1 MNFLVG
7 GERPGS
13 GDMAFPAGASR
24 LSIDDQIA
32 LERALR
38 ELERTSL
45 AIRLSAILGRQAGA
59 FGSILPGNI
68 AVIANRAAEAAL
80 RSGLDFALQSL
91 AGKPLRDRR
100 RMHKSIAVLAGAAGG
115 AFGIASLP
123 IELPF
128 STTIMLRSI
137 ADIGRSEG
145 QDLTDPRAAL
155 ACLEVFALGGR
166 AGSNQAFPVSD
177 EEDQDSISKDGAI
190 LETGYFAVRAL
201 LAKSVTE
208 AASYLAG
215 RRAVREVAPALVRLV
230 AQIGSHFG
238 AAVSQK
244 LVAQSVPLLG
254 AAGGAA
260 INYAFADHFQT
271 IARGHFTVLRLER
284 RYGAPV
290 RSAPNMRGCGE
301 TLKRRRNRLDIQ
313 KSVI

>member
-1 MNFLVG
+1 MNSLVHTDQS
-7 GERPGS
+7 GS
-13 GDMAFPAGASR
+13 GDLAFAAGASR
-24 LSIDDQIA
+24 LSIDDREA
-32 LERALR
+32 LERAMR

-45 AIRLSAILGRQAGA
+45 AIRLSAILGRKAGA
-59 FGSILPGNI
+59 IASIVPANVAEI
-68 AVIANRAAEAAL
+68 ASKAAEAAI
-80 RSGLDFALQSL
+80 RSALSFALRSL

-137 ADIGRSEG
+137 ADIARAEG
-145 QDLTDPRAAL
+145 QDLADPKTAL

-166 AGSNQAFPVSD
+166 DGSTQDIRFPD
-177 EEDQDSISKDGAI
+177 IDDTDSHFSDGAA
-190 LETGYFAVRAL
+190 LETGYFALRAV

-215 RRAVREVAPALVRLV
+215 RAAASETAPALARLV
-230 AQIGSHFG
+230 AQIGARFG
-238 AAVSQK
+238 VVVSQK
-244 LVAQSVPLLG
+244 LVAQSVPLIG

-284 RYGAPV
+284 RYGAPII
-290 RSAPNMRGCGE
+290 RAEYERIRRGG
-301 TLKRRRNRLDIQ
+301 
-313 KSVI
+313 

>member
-1 MNFLVG
+1 MNSLVG
-7 GERPGS
+7 GGHPSR

-24 LSIDDQIA
+24 LLIDDQMA

-68 AVIANRAAEAAL
+68 AGIANRAAEAAL
-80 RSGLDFALQSL
+80 RRGLDFALQSL

-123 IELPF
+123 IELSF

-145 QDLTDPRAAL
+145 QDLSDPRTAL

-177 EEDQDSISKDGAI
+177 KEDQDSISKDGAI
-190 LETGYFAVRAL
+190 LETGYFAVRAI

-215 RRAVREVAPALVRLV
+215 RGAVREVAPALVRLV

-244 LVAQSVPLLG
+244 LIAQSVPLLG

-284 RYGAPV
+284 RYGA
-290 RSAPNMRGCGE
+290 RMIRTE
-301 TLKRRRNRLDIQ
+301 YERIRNGT
-313 KSVI
+313 

>member
-1 MNFLVG
+1 MNFLVNA
-7 GERPGS
+7 EHSSS

-24 LSIDDQIA
+24 LSIDDQLA
-32 LERALR
+32 LERAMR

-59 FGSILPGNI
+59 IGSILPGNI
-68 AVIANRAAEAAL
+68 AEIANRAAEAAV
-80 RSGLDFALQSL
+80 RSGLDFALRSL
-91 AGKPLRDRR
+91 AGKPLKDRR

-145 QDLTDPRAAL
+145 QDLSEPRTAL

-166 AGSNQAFPVSD
+166 AGSSQAVQYP
-177 EEDQDSISKDGAI
+177 EAEDQDSISKDGAI
-190 LETGYFAVRAL
+190 LETGYFAIRAI

-215 RRAVREVAPALVRLV
+215 RGAAREVAPALVRLV

-284 RYGAPV
+284 RYGARAV
-290 RSAPNMRGCGE
+290 RAEYERIR
-301 TLKRRRNRLDIQ
+301 TDA
-313 KSVI
+313 

>member
-1 MNFLVG
+1 MTSLVNSEPSNG
-7 GERPGS
+7 RQMP
-13 GDMAFPAGASR
+13 FPAGASR
-24 LSIDDQIA
+24 LSIDDQMA
-32 LERALR
+32 LERAMR

-45 AIRLSAILGRQAGA
+45 AIRLSAILGRQAGVI
-59 FGSILPGNI
+59 GSILPGNI
-68 AVIANRAAEAAL
+68 AAIANKAAEAAV
-80 RSGLDFALQSL
+80 RGGLDFALQSL
-91 AGKPLRDRR
+91 AGKPLRDRQ
-100 RMHKSIAVLAGAAGG
+100 RMHKSIAVLAGAASG

-145 QDLTDPRAAL
+145 QDLSDPRTAL
-155 ACLEVFALGGR
+155 ACLEVFAIGGR
-166 AGSNQAFPVSD
+166 AGSSQAFQVSD

-190 LETGYFAVRAL
+190 LETGYFAVRAI

-215 RRAVREVAPALVRLV
+215 RGAVREVAPALVRLV

-244 LVAQSVPLLG
+244 LLAQSVPLLG

-260 INYAFADHFQT
+260 VNYAFADHFQT

-284 RYGAPV
+284 RYGARIV
-290 RSAPNMRGCGE
+290 RAEYERI
-301 TLKRRRNRLDIQ
+301 RRDA
-313 KSVI
+313 